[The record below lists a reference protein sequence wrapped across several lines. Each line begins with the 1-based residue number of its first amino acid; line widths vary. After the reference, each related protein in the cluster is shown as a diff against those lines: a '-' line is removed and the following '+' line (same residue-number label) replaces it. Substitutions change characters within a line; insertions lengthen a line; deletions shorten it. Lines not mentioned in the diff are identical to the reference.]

1 MQKALLLHLI
11 NKNCITTKNTNMKT
25 NQMKKVLIALDYN
38 PTAQKVAESG
48 FAMAKTMG
56 AEVTLLHVMVSPAM
70 YASAYANMGAWQIDT
85 IDTAEGIEII
95 QTGSHN
101 LLEKAKK
108 HLGAETIKTIQK
120 EGDTA
125 QMILET
131 ASEIKADCIVMGSHS
146 QKWLENI
153 IMGSVTEEV
162 MRKSSIPMFI
172 IPTKKRD

>member
-1 MQKALLLHLI
+1 
-11 NKNCITTKNTNMKT
+11 MKT
-25 NQMKKVLIALDYN
+25 NQMKRVLITLDYD

-48 FAMAKTMG
+48 FAMAKAMG
-56 AEVTLLHVMVSPAM
+56 SEVTLLHVMVSPVM

-85 IDTAEGIEII
+85 IDTAEGMEII

-108 HLGAETIKTIQK
+108 HLGDKTIKTIQK

-125 QMILET
+125 QMILQT
-131 ASEIKADCIVMGSHS
+131 ATEMNADCIVMGSHS

-162 MRKSSIPMFI
+162 LRKSTVPLFI
-172 IPTKKRD
+172 VPTKKRD

>member
-1 MQKALLLHLI
+1 
-11 NKNCITTKNTNMKT
+11 MKT
-25 NQMKKVLIALDYN
+25 NQMKRVLITLDYD

-48 FAMAKTMG
+48 FAMAKAMG
-56 AEVTLLHVMVSPAM
+56 SEVTLLHVMVSPVM

-85 IDTAEGIEII
+85 IDTAEGMEII

-108 HLGAETIKTIQK
+108 HLGDKTIKTIQK

-125 QMILET
+125 EMILQT
-131 ASEIKADCIVMGSHS
+131 ASEMNADCIVMGSHS

-162 MRKSSIPMFI
+162 LRKSTVPLFI
-172 IPTKKRD
+172 VPTKKKD